1 MTEKTIEK
9 QELCIKDRSM
19 LTLDGVLNVEG
30 FSDDYLNI
38 ETRCGKVIVE
48 GSNLKIESLTKED
61 GVITVSGSISG
72 VFYKTDKVKSGIF
85 SRMFG

>member
-1 MTEKTIEK
+1 M
-9 QELCIKDRSM
+9 
-19 LTLDGVLNVEG
+19 NV
-30 FSDDYLNI
+30 SLS
-38 ETRCGKVIVE
+38 KE